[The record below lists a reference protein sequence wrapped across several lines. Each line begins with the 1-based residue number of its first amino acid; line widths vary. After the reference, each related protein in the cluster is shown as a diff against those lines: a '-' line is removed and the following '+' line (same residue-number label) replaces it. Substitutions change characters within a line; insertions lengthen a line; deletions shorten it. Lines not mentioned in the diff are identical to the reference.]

1 MRVLILLLGFCCA
14 PLFGQLPS
22 ATQGAIDATAA
33 KILAQTGVPSASIA
47 VVRDGKIAYVR
58 AYGDARLDPKTP
70 ARPEMHYKIASNSKQ
85 IAATAIL
92 LLVEQN
98 QLSLDDPVAR
108 FLPQLTRAG
117 EVTIRELLSHTSG
130 YQDYYPLDY
139 VAPFMV
145 AATTPQQILDVW
157 GKKPLDFEPGTEW
170 QYSNTNFVVI
180 GQIVEKITGKP
191 LIDFLRTRIFEP
203 LDMHTPIDVG
213 RDPWSESDPAGYT
226 TYALGPARPVRPE
239 GNGWMY
245 AAGELAM
252 TASDLA
258 RWDISL
264 MNGTVLKPAS
274 LQALT
279 TEEELKGGTGT
290 GYALGLDV
298 SKTNGHRRWAHSGG
312 AAGFN
317 SYNATFP
324 DDKILGH
331 RSYQRRGRRG
341 VADRARD
348 RTSDAGAGHG
358 PTGAP
363 DPGARPPDLHRP
375 AKRKARRRSGKR
387 RPEDVLYS
395 SGDRGFR
402 GVARAAGRSVR
413 LFPNGQRG
421 ARRHDVSQLP
431 DPDFVQVFESFHVRH
446 AGRKICAIPDL
457 AGFESLVLAVT
468 LKHAIETRADAH
480 PDRRG
485 SRG

>member
-1 MRVLILLLGFCCA
+1 MRVLILLFGLCFA

-22 ATQGAIDATAA
+22 ATQAAIDRAAA
-33 KILAQTGVPSASIA
+33 KILAETGVPSASIA

-70 ARPEMHYKIASNSKQ
+70 ARPEMRYKIASNSKQ

-92 LLVEQN
+92 LLAEQN
-98 QLSLDDPVAR
+98 QLSLGDPVAR

-145 AATTPQQILDVW
+145 AATTPQQILDIW
-157 GKKPLDFEPGTEW
+157 AKKPLDFDPGTEW

-191 LIDFLRTRIFEP
+191 LIDFLRARIFEP

-226 TYALGPARPVRPE
+226 TYALGPARAVQPE

-252 TASDLA
+252 TAGDLA

-274 LQALT
+274 LRALT
-279 TEEELKGGTGT
+279 TEVELKGGTGT
-290 GYALGLDV
+290 GYALGLGV

-324 DDKILGH
+324 DDKISVTVLTNGEDGAGSRIEREIEHLMLAPVTDPQAPLILEHARQIFTGLQKGKLEGTLISDDLKAYFTPQAIADFAASLGPLGAPSGFSQTASEGRGGMTF
-331 RSYQRRGRRG
+331 RSFLI
-341 VADRARD
+341 
-348 RTSDAGAGHG
+348 RTSSKSLNLS
-358 PTGAP
+358 TYVTP
-363 DPGARPPDLHRP
+363 DGKFAQFLVSP
-375 AKRKARRRSGKR
+375 ASN
-387 RPEDVLYS
+387 P
-395 SGDRGFR
+395 
-402 GVARAAGRSVR
+402 
-413 LFPNGQRG
+413 
-421 ARRHDVSQLP
+421 
-431 DPDFVQVFESFHVRH
+431 
-446 AGRKICAIPDL
+446 
-457 AGFESLVLAVT
+457 
-468 LKHAIETRADAH
+468 
-480 PDRRG
+480 
-485 SRG
+485 

>member
-1 MRVLILLLGFCCA
+1 
-14 PLFGQLPS
+14 
-22 ATQGAIDATAA
+22 
-33 KILAQTGVPSASIA
+33 
-47 VVRDGKIAYVR
+47 
-58 AYGDARLDPKTP
+58 
-70 ARPEMHYKIASNSKQ
+70 
-85 IAATAIL
+85 
-92 LLVEQN
+92 
-98 QLSLDDPVAR
+98 
-108 FLPQLTRAG
+108 
-117 EVTIRELLSHTSG
+117 VTIRELLSHTSG

-226 TYALGPARPVRPE
+226 TYALGPARAVQPE

-252 TASDLA
+252 TAGDLA

-274 LQALT
+274 LRALT
-279 TEEELKGGTGT
+279 TEVELKGGTGT
-290 GYALGLDV
+290 GYALGLGV

-324 DDKILGH
+324 DDKISVTVLTNGEDGAGSRIEREIEHLMLAPVTDPQAPLILEHARQIFTGLQKGKLEGTLISDDLKAYFTPQAIADFAASLGPLGAPSGFSQTASEGRGGMTF
-331 RSYQRRGRRG
+331 RSFLI
-341 VADRARD
+341 
-348 RTSDAGAGHG
+348 RTSSKSLNLS
-358 PTGAP
+358 TYVTP
-363 DPGARPPDLHRP
+363 DGKFAQFLVSP
-375 AKRKARRRSGKR
+375 ASN
-387 RPEDVLYS
+387 P
-395 SGDRGFR
+395 
-402 GVARAAGRSVR
+402 
-413 LFPNGQRG
+413 
-421 ARRHDVSQLP
+421 
-431 DPDFVQVFESFHVRH
+431 
-446 AGRKICAIPDL
+446 
-457 AGFESLVLAVT
+457 
-468 LKHAIETRADAH
+468 
-480 PDRRG
+480 
-485 SRG
+485 